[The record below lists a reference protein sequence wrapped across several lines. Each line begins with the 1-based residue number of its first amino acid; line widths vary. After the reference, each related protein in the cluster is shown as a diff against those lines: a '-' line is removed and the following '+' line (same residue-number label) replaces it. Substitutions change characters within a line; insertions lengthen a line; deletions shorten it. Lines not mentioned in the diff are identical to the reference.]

1 MNTEGD
7 GCWPSSAAAHSHWF
21 SAYQARAGF
30 MLNIIGV
37 LVIMLAINSWA
48 FPIFNL
54 HTFPSWAYTNSTHCM
69 ASQPN
74 TTLSNL

>member
-1 MNTEGD
+1 
-7 GCWPSSAAAHSHWF
+7 
-21 SAYQARAGF
+21 

-37 LVIMLAINSWA
+37 LVVMLAINSWA

-54 HTFPSWAYTNSTHCM
+54 YTFPSWAQSNSSTHCV
-69 ASQPN
+69 SSESN

>member
-1 MNTEGD
+1 
-7 GCWPSSAAAHSHWF
+7 
-21 SAYQARAGF
+21 

-37 LVIMLAINSWA
+37 LAIMLAINSWA
-48 FPIFNL
+48 VPIFDL
-54 HTFPSWAYTNSTHCM
+54 YTFPSWAYSNSSTHCM

>member
-1 MNTEGD
+1 ML
-7 GCWPSSAAAHSHWF
+7 PSSATVHSHCF

-37 LVIMLAINSWA
+37 LAIMLAINSWA
-48 FPIFNL
+48 VPIFDL
-54 HTFPSWAYTNSTHCM
+54 YTFPSWAYSNSSSQCT